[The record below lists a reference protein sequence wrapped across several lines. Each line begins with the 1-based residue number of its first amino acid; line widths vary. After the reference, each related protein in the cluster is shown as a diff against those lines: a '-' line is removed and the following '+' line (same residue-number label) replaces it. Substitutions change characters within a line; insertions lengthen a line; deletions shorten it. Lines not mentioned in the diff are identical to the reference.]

1 LRELLEYPD
10 FKRRD
15 SSLTVALGKDVSG
28 KPSFANLQKM
38 PHLLIAGATGSG
50 KSMGIQSMI
59 ISFLYQNSPE
69 TLRLILVDPKRVEF
83 SSYNGIP
90 HLLTPVITDVT
101 KTVNALRWAIS
112 EMDRRFDILAKNH
125 KRNIDSYNLTAAEK
139 MPYIVIVIDELADL
153 MVAAA
158 AEVEACIIRLTQMAR
173 AVGIHMIIATQR
185 PSVDVI
191 TGLIK
196 ANVPTRI
203 AYSVASL
210 VDSRTIIDNSGAE
223 KLMGKGDMLFMSQ
236 DLSKPRR
243 LQGAFISDDEIKRVA
258 KFLKDACGNEANYQ
272 EEILEKHGSPS
283 SFEFYQSGGNGDG
296 DPLLSDAKEVVVQA
310 GRASAS
316 LLQRRLRVGYARAA
330 RLIDLLENEGIV
342 GPADGAKPRDILVN
356 SLEEMSSHK
365 IYSEILEQQNSPAFP
380 SRTTAPVQSIA
391 SDDVK
396 EESEEYDEDD
406 TEDTETASEP
416 ETNTKKEATKKLLEE
431 LEREDF

>member
-1 LRELLEYPD
+1 
-10 FKRRD
+10 
-15 SSLTVALGKDVSG
+15 
-28 KPSFANLQKM
+28 
-38 PHLLIAGATGSG
+38 
-50 KSMGIQSMI
+50 
-59 ISFLYQNSPE
+59 
-69 TLRLILVDPKRVEF
+69 
-83 SSYNGIP
+83 
-90 HLLTPVITDVT
+90 
-101 KTVNALRWAIS
+101 
-112 EMDRRFDILAKNH
+112 
-125 KRNIDSYNLTAAEK
+125 

-236 DLSKPRR
+236 DVSKPRR
-243 LQGAFISDDEIKRVA
+243 LQGAFISDDEIKRVT

-272 EEILEKHGSPS
+272 EEILEKQGSPS
-283 SFEFYQSGGNGDG
+283 NFEFYQSGGSGDG

-342 GPADGAKPRDILVN
+342 GPADGAKPRDVLVN

-365 IYSEILEQQNSPAFP
+365 IYSEILNQQNSPAFP
-380 SRTTAPVQSIA
+380 SRTNAPVQSI
-391 SDDVK
+391 SIDDNI
-396 EESEEYDEDD
+396 EPESEDFDDQEYA
-406 TEDTETASEP
+406 ETMDAPQPDAE
-416 ETNTKKEATKKLLEE
+416 KEKNKKLLEE
-431 LEREDF
+431 LEQEDF